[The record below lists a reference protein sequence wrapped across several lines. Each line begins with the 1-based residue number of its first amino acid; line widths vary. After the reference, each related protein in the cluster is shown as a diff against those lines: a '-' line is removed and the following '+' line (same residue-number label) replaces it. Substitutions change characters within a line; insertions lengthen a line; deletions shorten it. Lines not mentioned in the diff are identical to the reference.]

1 LEGGHGGGGAHED
14 GCTGGDGKGW
24 GDGCV
29 GGDGQGC
36 GDGCLGDDEDTC
48 GDDPGD
54 DGDTC
59 ATVNGTMARSL
70 FFDNAI
76 PTALRRRHP
85 LRRRRGRAGGAAPRC
100 NASGKQAPRVQTLR
114 LLLVSAD

>member
-1 LEGGHGGGGAHED
+1 VTRVGSVQQFTKLIFGHEH
-14 GCTGGDGKGW
+14 
-24 GDGCV
+24 V
-29 GGDGQGC
+29 
-36 GDGCLGDDEDTC
+36 
-48 GDDPGD
+48 
-54 DGDTC
+54 